1 MRRGGS
7 LRVRP
12 SISKAGILTIV
23 AVGLTGCV
31 SDGFTGLLGKDE
43 ADVTRSA
50 PVGAFAEAQAERGEE
65 HRSSTIDAL
74 IARKSTL
81 PNASPYDRIADAVL
95 AASARTGEADLIRAR
110 MRARAADKNWLPRL
124 GPNVSL
130 TSMGSLVTSLLI
142 DQVLFDNGRRAAE
155 RDFAR
160 ADVEAAAVSLAIDQ
174 NDRVH
179 TALGLYVAAQEAQQK
194 AAAAARALNEMREL
208 DRVMAA
214 RVAGGVSD
222 KSEQNVIRAKLG
234 ELTAAVETDQA
245 TAATAMAEL
254 KAMSAKP
261 IDDVRGVSA
270 LDLPASTRGPQPLS
284 ILLASAE
291 RDRDIAAA
299 KIERAGLLP
308 GVAAGVQVG
317 NGGGSAVR
325 LTSDQGLGFGLFDNL
340 AASDAASDAADRS
353 VTQAQEDARRTLAA
367 LNAEREAARRRAAR
381 ADQLAREGRAN
392 ADMFQRQY
400 KAGTRSVIEV
410 AGLVETMARLE
421 ESRIKAHFDLARAEI
436 EIARALGLLADGDK
450 I

>member
-1 MRRGGS
+1 MR
-7 LRVRP
+7 
-12 SISKAGILTIV
+12 AGMLTAI
-23 AVGLTGCV
+23 AVGLSGCMEA
-31 SDGFTGLLGKDE
+31 GFPGLSGKDE
-43 ADVTRSA
+43 ADVTRA
-50 PVGAFAEAQAERGEE
+50 VPAGAFGEAQAERGEA

-74 IARKSTL
+74 IARRSVL
-81 PNASPYDRIADAVL
+81 PAGSPYDKVADAVL
-95 AASARTGEADLIRAR
+95 AASARSAESELLRAR

-179 TALGLYVAAQEAQQK
+179 TALGLYLTAQEAQDK
-194 AAAAARALNEMREL
+194 ATASARALNEMREL

-222 KSEQNVIRAKLG
+222 KSEQNVIRAKLN
-234 ELTAAVETDQA
+234 ELIAAVEASQA
-245 TAATAMAEL
+245 SAATAMAEL
-254 KAMSAKP
+254 NAMAAKP
-261 IDDVRGVSA
+261 VDGVRGVSP
-270 LDLPASTRGPQPLS
+270 LDLPASTGGPQPLS
-284 ILLASAE
+284 TLLAGAE
-291 RDRDIAAA
+291 RDRDVAASQ
-299 KIERAGLLP
+299 IDRAGLLP
-308 GVAAGVQVG
+308 GVAAGAQI
-317 NGGGSAVR
+317 GSGAGAGVR
-325 LTSDQGLGFGLFDNL
+325 LTSDQGLGFGMFDNM
-340 AASDAASDAADRS
+340 AASDASADAADRN
-353 VTQAQEDARRTLAA
+353 VAQAQEDARRRLAA
-367 LNAEREAARRRAAR
+367 LEGDRDGARRRAAR
-381 ADQLAREGRAN
+381 ADALAQEGRAN

-421 ESRIKAHFDLARAEI
+421 ETRVAAHYALARSEI
-436 EIARALGLLADGDK
+436 DIARALGLLADGNK